1 MNKIISENINLILKN
16 KNLSQQELANR
27 SGISRQSIN
36 LILSFNKTSNPKVS
50 SLITIAHALD
60 TDFPQLFSR
69 NIDLDKPFNKI
80 MTPEK
85 YNNILIQN
93 LKNELSGR
101 NQKSI
106 SIDPGVSESTISD
119 LLNKNK
125 KDIRLSTLE
134 LIAEQIDKSISQLF
148 KRGN

>member
-16 KNLSQQELANR
+16 KNLSQQELADR

-50 SLITIAHALD
+50 SLISIAHALD

-69 NIDLDKPFNKI
+69 NIDLDKPFKKI
-80 MTPEK
+80 MTAEE

-106 SIDPGVSESTISD
+106 SIDPGLSESTISD

-134 LIAEQIDKSISQLF
+134 LIAEQIDKPISQLF

>member
-60 TDFPQLFSR
+60 IDFPQLFSR

-80 MTPEK
+80 MTAEK

-93 LKNELSGR
+93 LKMNYPDVIKNLLVLIQE
-101 NQKSI
+101 
-106 SIDPGVSESTISD
+106 VSESTISD

-125 KDIRLSTLE
+125 KTYVYLLSNL
-134 LIAEQIDKSISQLF
+134 
-148 KRGN
+148 

>member
-60 TDFPQLFSR
+60 IDFPQLFSR

-80 MTPEK
+80 MTAEK

-93 LKNELSGR
+93 LKMNYPDVIKNLLVLIQEFLNQLSA
-101 NQKSI
+101 I
-106 SIDPGVSESTISD
+106 C
-119 LLNKNK
+119 L
-125 KDIRLSTLE
+125 IR
-134 LIAEQIDKSISQLF
+134 I
-148 KRGN
+148 KRHTFIYSRTYSRTN